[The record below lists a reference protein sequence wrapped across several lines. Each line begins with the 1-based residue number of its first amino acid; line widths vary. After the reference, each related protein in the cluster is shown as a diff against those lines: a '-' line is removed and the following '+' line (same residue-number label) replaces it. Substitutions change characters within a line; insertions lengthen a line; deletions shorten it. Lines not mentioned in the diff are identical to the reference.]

1 MRRRAFVK
9 NGAASVVACLALAV
23 LGALTACGAE
33 GNFPP
38 ICNPQPVVKPVKVVR
53 REIKV
58 SIIGEERMFK
68 PKDLKWDVQ
77 AVIDYWYEAMDREI
91 GNKPDLVVLPEGIDN
106 WRDATPAEKR
116 DWKRVCGDRFS
127 RRCRPTRRSTA
138 ATSCSIRRA
147 SSPTDVSRTPC
158 GPWTATAT

>member
-77 AVIDYWYEAMDREI
+77 AVIDYWYEAMDR
-91 GNKPDLVVLPEGIDN
+91 
-106 WRDATPAEKR
+106 
-116 DWKRVCGDRFS
+116 
-127 RRCRPTRRSTA
+127 
-138 ATSCSIRRA
+138 
-147 SSPTDVSRTPC
+147 
-158 GPWTATAT
+158 

>member
-116 DWKRVCGDRFS
+116 DWKRVCGDRLFKAMQS
-127 RRCRPTRRSTA
+127 YAKKHRCYLVFN
-138 ATSCSIRRA
+138 
-147 SSPTDVSRTPC
+147 SPRQFPDGRFANTT
-158 GPWTATAT
+158 